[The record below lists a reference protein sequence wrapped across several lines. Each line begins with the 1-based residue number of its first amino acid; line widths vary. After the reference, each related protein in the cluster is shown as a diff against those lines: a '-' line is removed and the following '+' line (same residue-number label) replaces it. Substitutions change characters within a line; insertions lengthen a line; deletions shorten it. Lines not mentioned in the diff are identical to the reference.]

1 MEKYLP
7 LSVDCNTRF
16 QNISLLQDHIKAV
29 HKKKEVFCD
38 NNLENLSEISEV
50 KENIISVEVKKKAL
64 KIYEC
69 TSHIG
74 ALKAHI
80 SAVHEKK
87 KPYKCDLCDKTFS
100 QKPNR
105 DSHLVA
111 HIHQKKREALFIE
124 GENSYQCNPC
134 HKNFSSKKSLKF
146 HNIRHVT
153 PVILPLFNTKKYQLR
168 RYFLVVLVFCL
179 FMK

>member
-1 MEKYLP
+1 M
-7 LSVDCNTRF
+7 
-16 QNISLLQDHIKAV
+16 
-29 HKKKEVFCD
+29 
-38 NNLENLSEISEV
+38 
-50 KENIISVEVKKKAL
+50 KENRISVKVKKKAL

-69 TSHIG
+69 TSCDFKSHIG

-105 DSHLVA
+105 DSHLVT

-124 GENSYQCNPC
+124 DGNSYQCKPC

-153 PVILPLFNTKKYQLR
+153 PVILA
-168 RYFLVVLVFCL
+168 
-179 FMK
+179 